1 MQPWI
6 ELPAQ
11 ALDRSNTFPLE
22 QVLEPAVNGLE
33 TLSQRRRRFLDM
45 LKRKLKAVGQLEQRE
60 DDRALSSL
68 SRICPLILYA
78 LAIILEIR
86 QGTQI
91 HLVLLTQL
99 LLEPFDFRAFR
110 TRRRS
115 NVMCCFHNRGSPGL
129 FEFRIND
136 IVRAS
141 WTPTVRSTS
150 AGPGCRSLAVSS
162 RRKRMTNLLQIAREL
177 PQFCKVRDLILHLCP
192 DFG

>member
-1 MQPWI
+1 MQSWI
-6 ELPAQ
+6 ELLAH

-33 TLSQRRRRFLDM
+33 TFSERRRRFLDM

-68 SRICPLILYA
+68 SRLCPLILYA

-110 TRRRS
+110 IRRS
-115 NVMCCFHNRGSPGL
+115 NVMGCFHNRGHLVSL
-129 FEFRIND
+129 NS
-136 IVRAS
+136 AS
-141 WTPTVRSTS
+141 MTS
-150 AGPGCRSLAVSS
+150 SVLVGRPPAVPP
-162 RRKRMTNLLQIAREL
+162 A
-177 PQFCKVRDLILHLCP
+177 PAPAAVAWP
-192 DFG
+192 